1 MGVSA
6 TPDIT
11 PLYEHGL
18 GSVCQFGCL
27 RRKWGVR
34 LGHLFFL
41 TGQMFHMFMEKL
53 GGPTVDGLI
62 GSII

>member
-27 RRKWGVR
+27 RRKWGVQ
-34 LGHLFFL
+34 LGHIFFD
-41 TGQMFHMFMEKL
+41 QADVSHVYEKI
-53 GGPTVDGLI
+53 GGPTVDALI